1 MNGQFVQ
8 HVVVIGGGFAGL
20 RVVRG
25 LRRAPVRITLID
37 RTNHHLFQPLLYQ
50 VATGSL
56 SAGEIAAPLRWI
68 FRNQSNLRIVLGEVD
83 AIDVDERRVG
93 YRNID
98 GEAAELD
105 YDHLVVAAGARH
117 SYFGNDQW
125 EEHAHGLKTVDDAFR
140 LQRRIFAS
148 FERADATADAD
159 ERRRLLTFVVIGAG
173 PTGVELAGQIVEIAK
188 RTLRR
193 EFRRFDPAD
202 TRTVLL
208 DAAPRVLGG
217 FDERLSAKALQAL
230 EDMGVEVHTD
240 TMVSDVDERGV
251 TAGDLHID
259 AGTIV
264 WAAGVQGS
272 PLGRIVAEATGAEV
286 DRGGRVIVDEHLSLP
301 GHPEVRVLGDLAATN
316 LPGVA
321 PVAMQ
326 QGTWV
331 AKSIDAFE
339 RRRNQPKPF
348 TYKDKGSMATIGRR
362 RAVAQ
367 IAGMRLG
374 GTIAWSAWLFIH
386 LMYVVGFANR
396 VLVLV
401 RWASSYAANGRGER
415 ALPRL
420 AVLRRITGVDEPELV
435 DPTMAEPAAGPR

>member
-1 MNGQFVQ
+1 MQ

-25 LRRAPVRITLID
+25 LRRSPVRVTLVD

-56 SAGEIAAPLRWI
+56 SPGEIAAPLRWI
-68 FRNQSNLRIVLGEVD
+68 FRRQSNVRIVLGEVTD
-83 AIDVDERRVG
+83 IDVGARAVG
-93 YRNID
+93 YSDID
-98 GEAAELD
+98 GTPAQLD

-117 SYFGNDQW
+117 SYFGNDAW
-125 EEHAHGLKTVDDAFR
+125 EEHADGLKTVDDALR
-140 LQRRIFAS
+140 LRRRIFAS
-148 FERADATADAD
+148 FERADAASDPD
-159 ERRRLLTFVVIGAG
+159 ERRRLLTFVVVGAG
-173 PTGVELAGQIVEIAK
+173 PTGVELAGQVVEIAR

-193 EFRRFDPAD
+193 EYRRFDPAD

-208 DAAPRVLGG
+208 DAGPRVLAG
-217 FDERLSAKALQAL
+217 FDARLSAKAHRAL
-230 EDMGVEVHTD
+230 EEMGVEVRTD
-240 TMVSDVDERGV
+240 SLVTDVDERGV
-251 TAGDLHID
+251 TAGGVGRID
-259 AGTIV
+259 AGTVV

-272 PLGRIVAEATGAEV
+272 ALGRIVAGATGAEL
-286 DRGGRVIVDEHLSLP
+286 DRGGRVHVADDFSLP
-301 GHPEVRVLGDLAATN
+301 GHPEVRVIGDLAATG

-331 AKSIDAFE
+331 ARSIDAFE
-339 RRRNQPKPF
+339 RRTDQPKPF
-348 TYKDKGSMATIGRR
+348 RYKDKGSMATIGRR
-362 RAVAQ
+362 RAVAHL
-367 IAGMRLG
+367 AGMRMG
-374 GTIAWSAWLFIH
+374 GTLAWLAWLFVH

-401 RWASSYAANGRGER
+401 RWASSYVANGRGER

-420 AVLRRITGVDEPELV
+420 SVLRRITGVE
-435 DPTMAEPAAGPR
+435 